1 MVETTKEHPTQTLTQ
16 SEYWQQHL
24 LRCAQST
31 LSKVQYCREHQL
43 VYHQMM
49 YWQKRLQPVL
59 PKSSEHSATGFVP
72 VIVNNS
78 ADVGN
83 GLSLTL
89 PNGLQIHGIT
99 DNTLSLV
106 KPLLSQL

>member
-1 MVETTKEHPTQTLTQ
+1 MIETTKEHPAQTLTQ
-16 SEYWQQHL
+16 SEFWQQHL
-24 LRCAQST
+24 LRCAEST

-49 YWQKRLQPVL
+49 YWQKRLQPDN
-59 PKSSEHSATGFVP
+59 PTSSEHKASGFLP
-72 VIVNNS
+72 VIVNGS
-78 ADVGN
+78 GDACK

-99 DNTLSLV
+99 DNTLSLI